1 MDLFMPEIIILITA
15 LLVIITDLF
24 LTKSKR
30 HLAYLSLLGLGAAA
44 VATVLNWNNPPEL
57 AFGGMWALDGYASFF
72 RILFISLSGLVIMA
86 SIDYVNK
93 FRRFQGEYYALVL
106 LALLGMIMMASTT
119 NLITMYLSL
128 ELAGLAFYVLVGFLK
143 DQHSTESA
151 LKYLLLGGV
160 ASAMLVFG
168 LVLIYGFSGETNLGS
183 ILNYI
188 QTLPSGMDITA
199 HTGFILGI
207 ILTITGLGFKVAAV
221 PFQFWAPDVY
231 QGSPTPITLYLSIAS
246 KAAGFALF
254 LRLFYTLFTDP
265 LALSQEW
272 ALIVAVLATAGMT
285 LGNVLA
291 IPQKNIKRMLG
302 YSSIAHAGY
311 ILVALAAV
319 GNAPELAD
327 GRISLLFYL
336 VAFAVSDLVA
346 FVSIIAISRSTGSDE
361 ISSYEGLAKTNPVY
375 ASALTLALLSLTG
388 FPPLAGFLAK
398 YYIFSAA
405 VQADL
410 LWLMIVAAVNTVISA
425 VFYFNVI
432 RVMWLRQP
440 REEVRVLASWPL
452 KLALGISGL
461 AVLIFGIV
469 PEALLNL
476 IENATELIIH

>member
-44 VATVLNWNNPPEL
+44 VATVLNWDSPPEL

-86 SIDYVNK
+86 SVDYVNK

-143 DQHSTESA
+143 DQHSSESA

-254 LRLFYTLFTDP
+254 LRLFYTVFTDP

-319 GNAPELAD
+319 GNSPELAD

-361 ISSYEGLAKTNPVY
+361 IPSYEGLAKTNPVY

-461 AVLIFGIV
+461 AVLIFGII
-469 PEALLNL
+469 PETLLNL
-476 IENATELIIH
+476 IEKATELIIH